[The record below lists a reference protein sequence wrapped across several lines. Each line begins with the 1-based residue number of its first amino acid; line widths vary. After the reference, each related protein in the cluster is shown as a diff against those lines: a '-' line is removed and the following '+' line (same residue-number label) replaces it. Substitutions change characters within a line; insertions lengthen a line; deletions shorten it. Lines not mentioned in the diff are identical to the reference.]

1 MGGQLAF
8 CQTNMITAC
17 LHCDVILPELEDENI
32 RLKKI
37 LREYQQARNPLNPLT
52 RDRMI
57 ELERRN
63 AVLVQQLDALCA
75 KVSQLER
82 HASIK

>member
-1 MGGQLAF
+1 M
-8 CQTNMITAC
+8 MTAC
-17 LHCDVILPELEDENI
+17 LHCDVILPELEEENI

-37 LREYQQARNPLNPLT
+37 LRDYQQARDPLNPVT

-63 AVLVQQLDALCA
+63 AVLVQQLDVLRA
-75 KVSQLER
+75 KVSQLES
-82 HASIK
+82 HASTK

>member
-1 MGGQLAF
+1 M
-8 CQTNMITAC
+8 TAC
-17 LHCDVILPELEDENI
+17 LHCDVILPELEEENI

-37 LREYQQARNPLNPLT
+37 LRDYQQARDPLNPVT

-63 AVLVQQLDALCA
+63 AILVQQLDALRA
-75 KVSQLER
+75 KVSQLESH
-82 HASIK
+82 HASTK

>member
-1 MGGQLAF
+1 M
-8 CQTNMITAC
+8 MTAC
-17 LHCDVILPELEDENI
+17 LHCDVILPELEDENA

-37 LREYQQARNPLNPLT
+37 VRDYQQAQDPLNPAI

-63 AVLVQQLDALCA
+63 AVLVQRLDALRA
-75 KVSQLER
+75 KVSQLES
-82 HASIK
+82 HACTKEKTC